1 MSIKWTPALAVGVS
15 AIDQQH
21 QELFDR
27 VAKLIDAMK
36 NSDAAEVGRLMDFL
50 GAYVVEHFRMEEG
63 LMQRYAYPDYA
74 LHKAAHERFVQ
85 DYGELRRKFE
95 SKGAMSFVTIQVK
108 TWLVDWLTA
117 HVQGTDLSLG
127 RWLQR
132 RVRERQPA
140 HAG

>member
-21 QELFDR
+21 KELFDH

-63 LMQRYAYPDYA
+63 LMQRYAYPTT
-74 LHKAAHERFVQ
+74 RCT
-85 DYGELRRKFE
+85 GPPT
-95 SKGAMSFVTIQVK
+95 SGSSGT
-108 TWLVDWLTA
+108 TA
-117 HVQGTDLSLG
+117 SCEGSSSPRG
-127 RWLQR
+127 R
-132 RVRERQPA
+132 
-140 HAG
+140 

>member
-21 QELFDR
+21 KELFDH

-74 LHKAAHERFVQ
+74 LHRAAHERFVR

-108 TWLVDWLTA
+108 TWLGDWLAA
-117 HVQGTDLSLG
+117 HVSGTDMAFA

-132 RVRERQPA
+132 AARPQR
-140 HAG
+140 AGAV

>member
-21 QELFDR
+21 KELFDH

-74 LHKAAHERFVQ
+74 LHRAAHERFVQ

-108 TWLVDWLTA
+108 TWLGDWLAA
-117 HVQGTDLSLG
+117 HVSGTDMAFA

-132 RVRERQPA
+132 AARPQR
-140 HAG
+140 AGAV

>member
-21 QELFDR
+21 KELFDH

-74 LHKAAHERFVQ
+74 LHRAAHERFVR

-108 TWLVDWLTA
+108 TWLVEWLTA
-117 HVQGTDLSLG
+117 HVQGTDLLLG
-127 RWLQR
+127 RWLQK